1 VTDNTPTTNSPASID
16 AAMRADIP
24 RLRDAFL
31 ALSAAYSFAKESV
44 REDGD
49 RSCVHPLTAD
59 DLAIVK
65 RVVNRVA
72 IMLEDGTYGAEGFL
86 ASVGVTID
94 VASLR
99 ERTRQAE
106 ALAQIHREERD
117 ACAREVLSQRETI
130 ARLTRERDDAAVYSR
145 DVCDAVEN
153 VRVMLAGTL
162 DALDA
167 ARARLGTVEGSVW
180 LTT

>member
-1 VTDNTPTTNSPASID
+1 MGETVTDNTTTTQSPEGID

-24 RLRDAFL
+24 QLRDAFL
-31 ALSAAYSFAKESV
+31 ALSAAYSFAKESA

-49 RSCVHPLTAD
+49 RSCVHPLSAD
-59 DLAIVK
+59 DLALVK
-65 RVVNRVA
+65 RIVNRVA

-99 ERTRQAE
+99 ERDAIIATLTRE
-106 ALAQIHREERD
+106 LAERD
-117 ACAREVLSQRETI
+117 ATI
-130 ARLTRERDDAAVYSR
+130 ARLTREGDEASVYSR

-162 DALDA
+162 EALDA
-167 ARARLGTVEGSVW
+167 ARARLGTVDGSAW
-180 LTT
+180 PTT